1 MGDKKKLR
9 KATANEKAILKAAM
23 KDVKGKPLAKD
34 KSKRAY
40 LQRQLG
46 ERGVTEY
53 KANRGTKTQG
63 AKSQAEAAQKREAQ
77 FGAAL
82 TETKR
87 GQKVLKKAAKSK
99 ISSPTRTYIK
109 GANRFDFHNRKKK

>member
-9 KATANEKAILKAAM
+9 KATANERAVLKAA
-23 KDVKGKPLAKD
+23 KRDVKGKKISNYQ
-34 KSKRAY
+34 K
-40 LQRQLG
+40 RQLG

-99 ISSPTRTYIK
+99 ISSPTGTYIK